1 MKVRKL
7 SANGD
12 YVLGHGTTDFLQN
25 TAEAVAQSVMTRLAL
40 WQGQWFIDT
49 DEGTPWLQ
57 GILGKGDFA
66 ESLVKERIL
75 ATQGV
80 LSISE
85 FESILNPDTRSMTIT
100 VTIETEY
107 GSATLGTTIQ

>member
-25 TAEAVAQSVMTRLAL
+25 TPQAVAQSVMTRLAL

-49 DEGTPWLQ
+49 DEGTPWFQ

-75 ATQGV
+75 TTQGV

-107 GSATLGTTIQ
+107 GSANLGTTIQ

>member
-1 MKVRKL
+1 MNVRKL
-7 SANGD
+7 SASGD
-12 YVLGHGTTDFLQN
+12 YVLGHGSVDFIQN
-25 TAEAVAQSVMTRLAL
+25 TAQTVAQSVMTRLAL

-66 ESLVKERIL
+66 ESLIKERIL

-80 LSISE
+80 LSITE
-85 FESILNPDTRSMTIT
+85 FESILNPDTRSMAIT

-107 GSATLGTTIQ
+107 GTATLGTELQ

>member
-7 SANGD
+7 TEDGD
-12 YVLGHGTTDFLQN
+12 YRLGRGSSDFLQN
-25 TAEAVAQSVMTRLAL
+25 TPEAVAQCVMTRLAL

-66 ESLVKERIL
+66 ESLIKERIL

-80 LSISE
+80 LSITE
-85 FESILNPDTRSMTIT
+85 FESILNPDTRSMAIT

-107 GSATLGTTIQ
+107 GTATLGTELQ

>member
-12 YVLGHGTTDFLQN
+12 YVLGHGITDFLQN
-25 TAEAVAQSVMTRLAL
+25 TAETVAQSVMTRLAL

-66 ESLVKERIL
+66 ESLIKERIL
-75 ATQGV
+75 TTQGV

>member
-7 SANGD
+7 SKDGD
-12 YVLGHGTTDFLQN
+12 YALGHGSVNFLQN
-25 TAEAVAQSVMTRLAL
+25 SAEAVAQSVMTRLAL

-49 DEGTPWLQ
+49 DEGTPWIQ
-57 GILGKGDFA
+57 GVLGKGDFA
-66 ESLVKERIL
+66 ESLIKERIL

-85 FESILNPDTRSMTIT
+85 FESILNPDTRSMAIT

-107 GSATLGTTIQ
+107 GSATLGTEIQ

>member
-7 SANGD
+7 SASGD
-12 YVLGHGTTDFLQN
+12 YLMGHGSVDFIQN
-25 TAEAVAQSVMTRLAL
+25 TAEAVAQSAMTRLAL

-49 DEGTPWLQ
+49 DEGTPWIQ

-85 FESILNPDTRSMTIT
+85 FESILNPDTRSMAIT
-100 VTIETEY
+100 VTIETEF
-107 GSATLGTTIQ
+107 GSATLGTELR